1 MTLAPGMRDPD
12 SNADRRT
19 RVSEQLRRRAQTAR
33 FLAASR
39 RREFVTVRRFA
50 PNSFLEAHIT
60 RFQHDGAGQKH
71 LLKISL
77 VLPLVATSAT
87 AYAGSTISDKSYWPS
102 EARQS
107 AQNRT
112 GSSQSDLNFAFAY
125 DRAASPLQPVT
136 ITSDRSASRYHGGP
150 KSPW

>member
-60 RFQHDGAGQKH
+60 RFQQMMEPDRNTFSRFPSCCRWWRRLPRPTRARRFRTRAIGRVRLGRAH
-71 LLKISL
+71 KIG
-77 VLPLVATSAT
+77 LVARKA
-87 AYAGSTISDKSYWPS
+87 I
-102 EARQS
+102 
-107 AQNRT
+107 
-112 GSSQSDLNFAFAY
+112 
-125 DRAASPLQPVT
+125 
-136 ITSDRSASRYHGGP
+136 
-150 KSPW
+150 

>member
-60 RFQHDGAGQKH
+60 RFQQWW
-71 LLKISL
+71 SR
-77 VLPLVATSAT
+77 TET
-87 AYAGSTISDKSYWPS
+87 PS
-102 EARQS
+102 Q
-107 AQNRT
+107 
-112 GSSQSDLNFAFAY
+112 DFP
-125 DRAASPLQPVT
+125 RAAAGGDVC
-136 ITSDRSASRYHGGP
+136 HGLRGLDDFGQELLAE
-150 KSPW
+150 WG